1 MPQHSAATGVSGCVW
16 WMAAPTISSR
26 ARQHL
31 RSLAHHLEPIVQ
43 IGGEGLTDG
52 VCNAVDVA
60 LEQHELVKV
69 KLQQSFEGDKKAAGR
84 ELATRLGA
92 DLTQVIGR
100 TLVLYRRRTA
110 DDPARPRIV
119 LPT

>member
-1 MPQHSAATGVSGCVW
+1 
-16 WMAAPTISSR
+16 
-26 ARQHL
+26 
-31 RSLAHHLEPIVQ
+31 
-43 IGGEGLTDG
+43 
-52 VCNAVDVA
+52 
-60 LEQHELVKV
+60 VKV

-100 TLVLYRRRTA
+100 TLVLYRRRKA